1 MSSLCPPNV
10 ARHFYGIQSDVK
22 TCIKINEDF
31 EEANFLSLLD
41 EASSWAT
48 IANDVR

>member
-1 MSSLCPPNV
+1 MSPLCPPNV
-10 ARHFYGIQSDVK
+10 ARLFYGVQSAVK
-22 TCIKINEDF
+22 TRIKTNEDV